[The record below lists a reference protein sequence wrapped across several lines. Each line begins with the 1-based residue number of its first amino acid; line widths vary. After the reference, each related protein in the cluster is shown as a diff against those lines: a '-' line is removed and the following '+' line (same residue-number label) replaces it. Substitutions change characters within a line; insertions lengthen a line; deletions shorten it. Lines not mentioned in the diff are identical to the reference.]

1 MKIRVININYPIL
14 AKQLHIKTIEIQR
27 VLRKP
32 AELAL
37 INRNI
42 NRLFHEEIHW
52 NIRSH
57 GLGRI
62 TIKSHVLDIQVVVF
76 YEDGPTK
83 VPEIVLESWVYYRGE
98 KLWVF
103 GISGGLVQLDG
114 PSEGW
119 VAVQEIGGDK
129 GEIAAGEEYNRAL

>member
-42 NRLFHEEIHW
+42 NRLFHEEIH
-52 NIRSH
+52 
-57 GLGRI
+57 
-62 TIKSHVLDIQVVVF
+62 
-76 YEDGPTK
+76 
-83 VPEIVLESWVYYRGE
+83 
-98 KLWVF
+98 
-103 GISGGLVQLDG
+103 
-114 PSEGW
+114 
-119 VAVQEIGGDK
+119 
-129 GEIAAGEEYNRAL
+129 